1 MIDVSNDF
9 KKACKA
15 KTREGYLSIQYGLFN
30 SKIKSFISISHSNE
44 EPFSNT
50 QNLYDD
56 ITISKNYISCEPNRV
71 ILDGSYF
78 FIVDKTKIN
87 KNQNIAYW
95 SLDVSGESG
104 YFIDD
109 NPDITFSFS
118 EPVSFTNLII
128 YFKEIAEEFDIIY
141 SLNNSEVATARILNN
156 NSLVYQS
163 KLKNVSSKIDKIRIM
178 CVKTKKPYRRIKIDE
193 INFGEINLFQN
204 TDIQDIDI
212 INEASLD
219 NSDIIYNSANIT
231 IIDKNN
237 DFDILNPNNKLSILK
252 PQSNLII
259 TYYLKVNGVYQS
271 IPLGTFG
278 VEKITNE
285 NKKLKISSYDTTY
298 YINKIY
304 TNSQMYMSQTIDV
317 ILKDLFNFYNI
328 VNYKID
334 DSLTHT
340 SINGYIPCVSFR
352 EALRLVCESQ
362 NAFVYVDAYGTIN
375 IKAIQNTSV
384 NQFNK
389 NDDLLYKEIGNY
401 QQVKITKYNY
411 SLTPTYTTT
420 KEIFNSTDALQRGTH
435 ILQFSEVPVKSIKS
449 ITINSIEYIKDTSEF
464 YNAVNIVH
472 LSATAVKLE
481 LKINANTLSIK
492 GEVFNIT
499 TTTELYQSLSYDEET
514 SKLKTI
520 SNNPLI
526 DIINV
531 DEVAHRFLNLGNLN
545 YTISHLSL
553 PYIELG
559 DLCTLDTGY
568 TTHET
573 SGGESF
579 TPIKVIKKFNISK
592 TEFTKSIK
600 ETLEGK

>member
-1 MIDVSNDF
+1 MLDVSNDF

-30 SKIKSFISISHSNE
+30 SKLKSLISISHSNE

-56 ITISKNYISCEPNRV
+56 ITISKSYISCEPNRV
-71 ILDGSYF
+71 VLDGSYF
-78 FIVDKTKIN
+78 FIVDKTKPN
-87 KNQNIAYW
+87 NDQNIAYW
-95 SLDVSGESG
+95 SLDVSGEAG
-104 YFIDD
+104 YFIED

-118 EPVSFTNLII
+118 EPVAFTNLII
-128 YFKEIAEEFDIIY
+128 YFKEIAEEFDVIY
-141 SLNNSEVATARILNN
+141 SLNNNVVASIKVSNN
-156 NSLVYQS
+156 NSLTYQT
-163 KLKNVSSKIDKIRIM
+163 KFKNITSKIDEIRIM
-178 CVKTKKPYRRIKIDE
+178 FVKTKEPFRSIKINE

-219 NSDIIYNSANIT
+219 NNDIIYNSANIT

-259 TYYLKVNGVYQS
+259 TYYLKVNGIYQS
-271 IPLGTFG
+271 IPLGTFA
-278 VEKITNE
+278 VDKLTNE
-285 NKKLKISSYDTTY
+285 NKRLKISSYDPTY
-298 YINKIY
+298 FINKIY
-304 TNSQMYMSQTIDV
+304 TNSKMYMSQTIDV

-334 DSLTHT
+334 DALTHT
-340 SINGYIPCVSFR
+340 SINGYIPCVSLR
-352 EALRLVCESQ
+352 EALRLICESQ

-375 IKAIQNTSV
+375 VKAIQDTSV

-389 NDDLLYKEIGNY
+389 NDDISYKELDNI

-411 SLTPTYTTT
+411 SITPIVITT
-420 KEIFNSTDALQRGTH
+420 KEIFNSSDTLQIGTH
-435 ILQFSEVPVKSIKS
+435 ILQFSELPVRSIS
-449 ITINSIEYIKDTSEF
+449 TITINSTEYIKDTTSF
-464 YNAVNIVH
+464 NNVAKIVN
-472 LSATAVKLE
+472 LSATSVTLE

-492 GEVFNIT
+492 GSVINNT
-499 TTTELYQSLSYDEET
+499 TSTELYQSTNYDEET

-520 SNNPLI
+520 SDNPLI
-526 DIINV
+526 DFINV
-531 DEVAHRFLNLGNLN
+531 SKVAHRFLNLGNLK

-579 TPIKVIKKFNISK
+579 TSIKVIKKFNISK